1 MADISGGKHRIQLEG
16 RERMLVSGVE
26 DVLNFDESGVVLKT
40 VAGVLSVDGTE
51 LRITSLNV
59 ESGDVEIEGNVN
71 GIIYPQ
77 SQTKRVGLF
86 RRGG

>member
-1 MADISGGKHRIQLEG
+1 MADISGAKHSIRLEG
-16 RERMLVSGVE
+16 REQLFVSGVE
-26 DVLNFDESGVVLKT
+26 DVLSFDEAGVVLKT

-59 ESGDVEIEGNVN
+59 ESGDVEIEGSVN

-77 SQTKRVGLF
+77 SQTKRPGLF